1 MSETFKPVHIYGKSF
16 VNTESNHTKIVESI
30 IIFKEGENV
39 AISLYKNDIEDFIKE
54 IKTADDVIY
63 LDKDISRVAAFNN
76 VGDSHVVKEGQE
88 FLSSS
93 EQNFLPLNSKY
104 DKNKILSSE
113 EYIEQYNIEVGNLV
127 ITKENFDRY
136 FNIFNRHDSYKDN
149 PNKIASELFN
159 YHVRAED
166 KDSMREWLI
175 EQGYKL
181 SEKNKAQTM
190 VQNGNTYGF
199 AYEGKIYLNPEI
211 WNSRI

>member
-1 MSETFKPVHIYGKSF
+1 M
-16 VNTESNHTKIVESI
+16 
-30 IIFKEGENV
+30 
-39 AISLYKNDIEDFIKE
+39 
-54 IKTADDVIY
+54 
-63 LDKDISRVAAFNN
+63 
-76 VGDSHVVKEGQE
+76 VKEAQE

-93 EQNFLPLNSKY
+93 EQKFLPLNSKY

-127 ITKENFDRY
+127 ITKENFNRY

-181 SEKNKAQTM
+181 SAEIN
-190 VQNGNTYGF
+190 N
-199 AYEGKIYLNPEI
+199 GKIKILPQTPSLSDLTE
-211 WNSRI
+211 SRPVSSNIAQNDDLSNFTISSLKFTSSENDSK